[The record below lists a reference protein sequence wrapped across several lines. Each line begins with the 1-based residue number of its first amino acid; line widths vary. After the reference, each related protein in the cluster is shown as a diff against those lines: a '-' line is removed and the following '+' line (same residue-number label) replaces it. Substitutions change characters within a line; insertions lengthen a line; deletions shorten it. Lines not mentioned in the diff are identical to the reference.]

1 MKRLT
6 NILEIVFLLGMLFL
20 CGMIVMAGSGRVPYV
35 FGYRIL
41 QVISDSMKPTI
52 SDQTC
57 IIIKKADQEEI
68 KVGDIITFVSE
79 EAEIQGF
86 LNTHRVYEIVEDAE
100 SGEQLYITK
109 GDAHKEP
116 DDYPVRY
123 EQVAGKYVGELPLG
137 NWVYKGIRFLSDRT
151 NYFIV
156 VILPLLFC
164 CMSYF
169 KQLIKVLFGKEK
181 DAS

>member
-68 KVGDIITFVSE
+68 KIGDIITFVSE

-100 SGEQLYITK
+100 S
-109 GDAHKEP
+109 AHKEP